1 MTTTMIITIITII
14 IKINKTFMT
23 SLTVP
28 LAVCPWSPVAMQIYS
43 PESISFFA
51 DLEEY
56 IKFVFVFVFLIVFVF
71 VFVPWSEH
79 PKTLTSVNQS
89 VSVCGSIWGL
99 CVDGP

>member
-1 MTTTMIITIITII
+1 
-14 IKINKTFMT
+14 MT

-71 VFVPWSEH
+71 VFVFVFLFVFVKAPDQQ
-79 PKTLTSVNQS
+79 L
-89 VSVCGSIWGL
+89 SIGRNF
-99 CVDGP
+99 VFV